1 MSLEVYDL
9 NNVKFG
15 SSRKLLI
22 DTNVLIYLQSGKTH
36 NYDKMWELARK
47 QGNELFVTTLTI
59 SEFINYFVRTGY
71 DIYCEKHNLDKAT
84 FDFKK
89 DYQGTQDFTYIYDE
103 VIDTLESEILPK
115 CSVIDFNKKDFEN
128 ISELTTY
135 MNDINDALYLKKAAN
150 EGFSIITHDAD
161 FFNVQIN
168 ENVKIFTYN
177 PKSKRR

>member
-9 NNVKFG
+9 NIVKFV

-71 DIYCEKHNLDKAT
+71 DIYCEKHNFDKAT

-89 DYQGTQDFTYIYDE
+89 I
-103 VIDTLESEILPK
+103 IRKPK
-115 CSVIDFNKKDFEN
+115 TF
-128 ISELTTY
+128 
-135 MNDINDALYLKKAAN
+135 
-150 EGFSIITHDAD
+150 
-161 FFNVQIN
+161 
-168 ENVKIFTYN
+168 
-177 PKSKRR
+177 